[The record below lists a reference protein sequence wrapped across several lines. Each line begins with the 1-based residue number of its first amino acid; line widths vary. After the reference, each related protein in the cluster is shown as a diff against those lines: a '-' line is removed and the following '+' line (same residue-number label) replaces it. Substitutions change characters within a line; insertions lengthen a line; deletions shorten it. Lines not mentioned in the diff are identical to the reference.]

1 MGRGG
6 RDAPSR
12 LLIASMTAKGPGTGT
27 QGAIDKAIALHRAGR
42 LDQAKR
48 LYETVLETHPT
59 HVTALHFLG
68 VLHHQRG
75 QSERGVASIEQ
86 AIRLAP
92 DYADAHN
99 NLGNVLKELGRLEPA
114 FRAYCRVVD
123 LVPGHA
129 DAWNNLGVLLRGQ
142 GLFDESDQAYGR
154 AIAINPA
161 HLAAWQNR
169 GNLLARLHRFD
180 EAVAAYSRVLAL
192 RPRHTAAYDA
202 LSRTLYRAGK
212 VAEALAVYAE
222 WLQADPGNSVAL
234 HMLLACGGGTAPAR
248 ASNAYVRDTFDA
260 FAGSFD
266 QVLDQLGYRA
276 PTLIAALLERVLP
289 APDGA
294 LVIADAGCGTGLCAP
309 FLRPYAKRLVG
320 IDLSSGMLVRARAR
334 AAYDDL
340 VEAELSTWLARQR
353 PVHDLIVSADTLCYF
368 GALEQVLSGAAT
380 ALRPSGRLVFT
391 VERADDVVSS
401 YQLTSSG
408 RYSHAEP
415 YVRRALA
422 GARLAVVDLAPAV
435 LRQEVGHDVHGL
447 LVSAQRAR

>member
-1 MGRGG
+1 
-6 RDAPSR
+6 
-12 LLIASMTAKGPGTGT
+12 MTARGPDSGT
-27 QGAIDKAIALHRAGR
+27 QRDIDKAIALHRAGN
-42 LDQAKR
+42 LDKAKR
-48 LYETVLETHPT
+48 LYEAVLEADPT
-59 HVTALHFLG
+59 HVAALHFLG

-92 DYADAHN
+92 EYADAHN

-114 FRAYCRVVD
+114 FLAYRRVVD
-123 LVPGHA
+123 LVPSHA
-129 DAWNNLGVLLRGQ
+129 DAWNNLGVVLRGQ
-142 GLFDESDQAYGR
+142 SLYDEADQAYLQ
-154 AIAINPA
+154 AIAANPA
-161 HLAAWQNR
+161 HVAAWQNR
-169 GNLLARLHRFD
+169 GNLLARLRRFD
-180 EAVAAYSRVLAL
+180 EAVVAYSRVLEL

-212 VAEALAVYAE
+212 VAQALEVYAE
-222 WLQADPGNSVAL
+222 WLRADPGNSVAT
-234 HMLLACGGGTAPAR
+234 HMLMACRGGAAPAR
-248 ASNAYVRDTFDA
+248 ASNDYVRDTFDA

-276 PTLIAALLERVLP
+276 PTLIAELLERILP

-294 LVIADAGCGTGLCAP
+294 LVVADAGCGTGLCAP
-309 FLRPYAKRLVG
+309 FLRPRAKRLVG
-320 IDLSSGMLVRARAR
+320 IDLSSGMLARARAR
-334 AAYDDL
+334 KTYDQL

-380 ALRPSGRLVFT
+380 ALRPDGRLVFT
-391 VERADDVVSS
+391 VERADDGVPA

-415 YVRRALA
+415 YVRDALA
-422 GARLAVVDLAPAV
+422 GAILTAVDIAPAV
-435 LRQEVGHDVHGL
+435 LRREVGHDVHGL
-447 LVSAQRAR
+447 LVSAQRPI